1 MAFDWGQLLSTI
13 GSVAGAVAPVAGGVL
28 SQQSANTQ
36 GNQQNQI
43 LQLLLARAAQG
54 VGPTGTTNAQG
65 GSSTFD
71 QGRLQLDNGALAPL
85 QQLFQSVSNQALGTA
100 QQSTEAAVLQR
111 LRDAA
116 MPQEN
121 IQANSVANR
130 LFNTGRLGTTGGANI
145 LGQLSQAQQQAD
157 LQRQL
162 AAGQESRTA
171 QTSALQQA
179 LSALGGSQNI
189 SQQTLKEFLGGAQ
202 TAIGSTAAANAG
214 LGNAAAL
221 TSNPNFNT
229 SAGNDAIASILS
241 GGLGGTGAGSGA
253 SGLLQQLLG
262 GGQNGQPGLLQQL
275 FSGGS
280 GASGLG
286 SLGGAGFNSWLGT
299 GATDAITGAVAPT
312 LAPIAGEGAGVAA
325 GLAPAATGAAAATG
339 LGSLGGAA
347 FDSWLAGGATDAIAG
362 AAMPTLAPIA
372 GEAAGGA
379 AAASALPATGLN
391 LATLGPIGAA
401 VGLSMA
407 LRAWGDK
414 DRSTASGTTN
424 PYAGLGMYVDGYGVS
439 GIPNFSDPAVLQAW
453 GAIDPNSG
461 LRWEH
466 RGGVTTYYNPDG
478 SIAYQV

>member
-28 SQQSANTQ
+28 AQQGAQAQ

-54 VGPTGTTNAQG
+54 VGPTGSTNAQG
-65 GSSTFD
+65 GTSSFN
-71 QGRLQLDNGALAPL
+71 NGALTLDSGSMAPL
-85 QQLFQSVSNQALGTA
+85 QQLFQSVSQQALGTA

-189 SQQTLKEFLGGAQ
+189 SQQTLNEFLGGAQ

-262 GGQNGQPGLLQQL
+262 GGSSGQPGLLQQL

-280 GASGLG
+280 TAAAGSGLG
-286 SLGGAGFNSWLGT
+286 ALGGDAFASWLGT

-312 LAPIAGEGAGVAA
+312 LGTIAGEGAGVAA
-325 GLAPAATGAAAATG
+325 GAASGGLSGLGAAGVAAIPALLGYGLNRWAAGMRNDAHAATDTG
-339 LGSLGGAA
+339 GVPIENV
-347 FDSWLAGGATDAIAG
+347 DAYG
-362 AAMPTLAPIA
+362 N
-372 GEAAGGA
+372 
-379 AAASALPATGLN
+379 S
-391 LATLGPIGAA
+391 
-401 VGLSMA
+401 
-407 LRAWGDK
+407 
-414 DRSTASGTTN
+414 SGTTVGIPGGVYHYN
-424 PYAGLGMYVDGYGVS
+424 RDGYEAYLNANNIQGRSV
-439 GIPNFSDPAVLQAW
+439 
-453 GAIDPNSG
+453 IDIINQNRAEMG
-461 LRWEH
+461 L
-466 RGGVTTYYNPDG
+466 PPL
-478 SIAYQV
+478 

>member
-1 MAFDWGQLLSTI
+1 MAIDWGQLLNTI
-13 GSVAGAVAPVAGGVL
+13 GSVAGALGPVAGGVL
-28 SQQSANTQ
+28 AQQGANTQ

-54 VGPTGTTNAQG
+54 VGPTGSTNAQG
-65 GSSTFD
+65 GTSSFN
-71 QGRLQLDNGALAPL
+71 NGALTLDSGSMAPL
-85 QQLFQSVSNQALGTA
+85 QQLFQSVSQQALGTA
-100 QQSTEAAVLQR
+100 QQSTEAAVLDR
-111 LRDAA
+111 LRAAA

-130 LFNTGRLGTTGGANI
+130 LFNTGRLGTTGGANVM
-145 LGQLSQAQQQAD
+145 GQLSQAQQQAD

-179 LSALGGSQNI
+179 LNALGGSQNI
-189 SQQTLKEFLGGAQ
+189 SQQTLNEFLGGAQ

-262 GGQNGQPGLLQQL
+262 GGQNGQTGLLQQL

-286 SLGGAGFNSWLGT
+286 SLGGAGFQSWLT
-299 GATDAITGAVAPT
+299 SGATDAITGAVAPT
-312 LAPIAGEGAGVAA
+312 LAPIASSGAGATAA
-325 GLAPAATGAAAATG
+325 GLAPYQITGAAAN
-339 LGSLGGAA
+339 GAI
-347 FDSWLAGGATDAIAG
+347 G
-362 AAMPTLAPIA
+362 
-372 GEAAGGA
+372 GGA
-379 AAASALPATGLN
+379 AASTSGAAAGMN
-391 LATLGPIGAA
+391 LATLGPIGIAIGAA
-401 VGLSMA
+401 ML
-407 LRAWGDK
+407 LRQIANV
-414 DRSTASGTTN
+414 DRSSASGTTD
-424 PYAGLGMYVDGYGVS
+424 PYAGLFTDSGYG
-439 GIPNFSDPAVLQAW
+439 GLQPNDPGNADWQSTLA
-453 GAIDPNSG
+453 GIDPNSG
-461 LRWEH
+461 IRWQED
-466 RGGVTTYYNPDG
+466 RGITTWTTPDG
-478 SIAYQV
+478 QTYRTDSSGNLV

>member
-189 SQQTLKEFLGGAQ
+189 SQQTLNEFLGGAQ

-262 GGQNGQPGLLQQL
+262 GGQNGQTGLLQQL

-286 SLGGAGFNSWLGT
+286 SLGGAGFDSWLGA

-312 LAPIAGEGAGVAA
+312 LAPIAGSGAGATAA
-325 GLAPAATGAAAATG
+325 GLAPYQITGAAAN
-339 LGSLGGAA
+339 GAI
-347 FDSWLAGGATDAIAG
+347 G
-362 AAMPTLAPIA
+362 
-372 GEAAGGA
+372 GGA
-379 AAASALPATGLN
+379 AASTSGAAAGMN
-391 LATLGPIGAA
+391 LATLGPIGMAIGAA
-401 VGLSMA
+401 TL
-407 LRAWGDK
+407 LRQIADV
-414 DRSTASGTTN
+414 DRSRASGTTN
-424 PYAGLGMYVDGYGVS
+424 PYAGLFTDMGYG
-439 GIPNFSDPAVLQAW
+439 GLQPNDPQNPIWQEEVARV
-453 GAIDPNSG
+453 DPNSG
-461 LRWEH
+461 IRWEH
-466 RGGVTTYYNPDG
+466 SNGVTTYYNQDG
-478 SIAYQV
+478 SVAYREYFPRGGGQSFIVQG